1 MKRILAAT
9 ATLSLLAVGG
19 PALAA
24 AKAPVH
30 AACKAPAGAIVLKP
44 GATYEEATDTPV
56 GAFNEGTEKAG
67 TFVVDLSGRPTSTTS
82 KLGLTLSWENPASD
96 YDLVVG
102 GTNDEAGDNPETRV
116 VKAKHCKPV
125 EVEVSVYLGAPIDEI
140 TLKAKAS

>member
-19 PALAA
+19 PALA

-44 GATYEEATDTPV
+44 GATYEEGTATPI
-56 GAFNEGTEKAG
+56 GALNEGTEDAG
-67 TFVVDLSGRPTSTTS
+67 TFVVDLSGKPTSTTS
-82 KLGLTLSWENPASD
+82 KLSLTISWSNPVAD
-96 YDLVVG
+96 YDLVVD
-102 GTNDEAGDNPETRV
+102 GTNDEATDNPEIRV
-116 VKAKHCKPV
+116 VKARHCKPIDV
-125 EVEVSVYLGAPIDEI
+125 DVSVYLGVPADQI